1 MKMVDKLV
9 FILYSSQCK
18 LNGGEEMRKYSWI
31 DMMEI
36 MQDIRLFASLH
47 IRHSKKEGIT
57 TAQEMD
63 LLSRI
68 VFSKTPLTPHELT
81 SQMGLCKSAVSRLI
95 DHLEKKGFLMKQQ
108 SELDKRSYVIL
119 ITEKGNQELD
129 QTYRYYLEPVY
140 HLKNVMGEEA
150 FELLVNQIKTANQLS
165 QSK

>member
-1 MKMVDKLV
+1 MKDYTWM
-9 FILYSSQCK
+9 
-18 LNGGEEMRKYSWI
+18 

-36 MQDIRLFASLH
+36 MQDIRLFSSLH

-68 VFSKTPLTPHELT
+68 VFAKTPLTPHELT

-95 DHLEKKGFLMKQQ
+95 EHLEKKGFLMKQK
-108 SELDKRSYVIL
+108 SEQDKRSYVLL
-119 ITEKGNQELD
+119 ITEQGNQELD

-140 HLKNVMGEEA
+140 HLKRVMGEAE
-150 FELLVNQIKTANQLS
+150 FSSLTKQIKLANQLS
-165 QSK
+165 QSETKL

>member
-1 MKMVDKLV
+1 MKDYTWM
-9 FILYSSQCK
+9 
-18 LNGGEEMRKYSWI
+18 

-36 MQDIRLFASLH
+36 MQDIRLFSSLH

-68 VFSKTPLTPHELT
+68 VFAKTPLTPHELT
-81 SQMGLCKSAVSRLI
+81 SQMGLCKSAVSRLVE
-95 DHLEKKGFLMKQQ
+95 HLEKKGFLVKQK
-108 SELDKRSYVIL
+108 SEQDKRSYVLL

-140 HLKNVMGEEA
+140 HLKKVMGEA
-150 FELLVNQIKTANQLS
+150 DFALLRKQIKLANQLL
-165 QSK
+165 QSEEKL